1 MLSYVQKG
9 LADVWKSKLLEDLE
23 SGEVNFKSAGKFLLE
38 LKKEFGRENEESV
51 KVVDL
56 KRIEQ
61 GGKIIEEFVQE
72 FKRIARG
79 SGYKGRVLIEE
90 FKRGINGVIR
100 RKLMEVKRPS
110 TSIEQWYNCAINL
123 DKYQRESR
131 REKGRLRGR
140 KEGGNQGQKQQMEA
154 INNQGRFRLY
164 LFPLQVWPRRQ
175 EMQRV

>member
-1 MLSYVQKG
+1 MEIKIIRRFG
-9 LADVWKSKLLEDLE
+9 IRGSKFQI
-23 SGEVNFKSAGKFLLE
+23 SRKISVRI
-38 LKKEFGRENEESV
+38 KKEFGRENEESV

-61 GGKIIEEFVQE
+61 GGKMIEEFVQE

-100 RKLMEVKRPS
+100 RKLIEVERPS

-123 DKYQRESR
+123 DKY
-131 REKGRLRGR
+131 
-140 KEGGNQGQKQQMEA
+140 
-154 INNQGRFRLY
+154 
-164 LFPLQVWPRRQ
+164 
-175 EMQRV
+175 

>member
-1 MLSYVQKG
+1 M
-9 LADVWKSKLLEDLE
+9 E

-38 LKKEFGRENEESV
+38 LKKEFGRGNEESV

-56 KRIEQ
+56 KKIEQ
-61 GGKIIEEFVQE
+61 GGKMIEEFVQE

-100 RKLMEVKRPS
+100 RKLIEVERPS

-123 DKYQRESR
+123 DKY
-131 REKGRLRGR
+131 
-140 KEGGNQGQKQQMEA
+140 
-154 INNQGRFRLY
+154 
-164 LFPLQVWPRRQ
+164 
-175 EMQRV
+175 